1 MLRRT
6 EFVMTWPMMHSPNLC
21 GTNTTSVLQ
30 VKTNRSCVTQQ
41 CFSVARVTQHW
52 SQILTPWKKLASIF
66 LNLTEINN
74 QMINE
79 IPLYVLYH
87 PLQVLQVEQNL
98 RNNCGQSM
106 CKCTLCCNQLH
117 AKFSFQKYLQYKV
130 IWFSPKDIK
139 PDTLNAKHKCHTLFI
154 LCTLHSKIH

>member
-1 MLRRT
+1 MLRRI

-30 VKTNRSCVTQQ
+30 VKTNRSCVTQTMFF
-41 CFSVARVTQHW
+41 CSKGHATLITNTY
-52 SQILTPWKKLASIF
+52 SLKKSASIF

-130 IWFSPKDIK
+130 I
-139 PDTLNAKHKCHTLFI
+139 
-154 LCTLHSKIH
+154 